1 MYCFSI
7 CSSIDSIL
15 FGDAKAEF
23 PSKPIKVYVG
33 FKPGG
38 RTDLIAR
45 MVAKHITDNKMLSQ
59 PIVIV
64 NKPGAA
70 AANAAR
76 AVMAAK
82 PDGHTILHWSHQ
94 MLIANAMSVNKIH
107 RTILL
112 QSAILVVV
120 VLYGQYVMMPHL
132 TL

>member
-1 MYCFSI
+1 MYSGGINENHKKYSNVDCWCLYCFSI

-33 FKPGG
+33 FKPGSHA
-38 RTDLIAR
+38 DLIAR

-76 AVMAAK
+76 AVWLPNQMV
-82 PDGHTILHWSHQ
+82 TILPG
-94 MLIANAMSVNKIH
+94 LIKC
-107 RTILL
+107 
-112 QSAILVVV
+112 
-120 VLYGQYVMMPHL
+120 
-132 TL
+132 